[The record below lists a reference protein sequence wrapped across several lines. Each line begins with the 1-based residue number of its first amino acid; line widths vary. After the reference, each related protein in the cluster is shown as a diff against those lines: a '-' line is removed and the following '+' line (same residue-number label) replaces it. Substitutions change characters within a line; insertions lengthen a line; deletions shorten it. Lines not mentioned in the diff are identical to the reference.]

1 MNLLNP
7 VTLSATNVAY
17 SALRMEPTFMIL
29 GQSAG
34 IAAALAVETGQDV
47 QAVDYATLR
56 MRLLA
61 ARQKL
66 VN

>member
-1 MNLLNP
+1 
-7 VTLSATNVAY
+7 VAY

-34 IAAALAVETGQDV
+34 IAAALAVETGQEV
-47 QAVDYATLR
+47 QALNYATLR
-56 MRLLA
+56 LRLLA